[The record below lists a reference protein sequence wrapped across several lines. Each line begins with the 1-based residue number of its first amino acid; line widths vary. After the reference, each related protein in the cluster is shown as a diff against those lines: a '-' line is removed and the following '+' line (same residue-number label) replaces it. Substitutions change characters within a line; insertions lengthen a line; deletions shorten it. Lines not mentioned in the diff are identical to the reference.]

1 MDATELFLKQCKE
14 AGADPN
20 ALLTFGL
27 RKLKKVGPP
36 KVSEYSSQFKVETG
50 KVVGEQPAESDVD
63 GVEGGG
69 ADIPVATAHNVVLKK
84 PLSFLDDDDGKRPV
98 TVERAVFATGCF
110 AYGARVAVIQSEESV
125 WCGSQSAA
133 IQWRTRSELLL
144 SDFVIA
150 ASGERAIH
158 PTLQD
163 ASSDAVSS
171 PAHQYSLPYLPCHVH
186 TLTNT
191 IVLFRLPTTGLTP
204 SNLAAQSRR
213 R

>member
-63 GVEGGG
+63 EDEGGG
-69 ADIPVATAHNVVLKK
+69 ADIPAATTHNVVLQK
-84 PLSFLDDDDGKRPV
+84 PLSFLDDDGGKRPV

-110 AYGARVAVIQSEESV
+110 WGAEKGFCRATCIQP
-125 WCGSQSAA
+125 
-133 IQWRTRSELLL
+133 L
-144 SDFVIA
+144 SPF
-150 ASGERAIH
+150 
-158 PTLQD
+158 
-163 ASSDAVSS
+163 
-171 PAHQYSLPYLPCHVH
+171 
-186 TLTNT
+186 
-191 IVLFRLPTTGLTP
+191 
-204 SNLAAQSRR
+204 
-213 R
+213 